1 MSNTDITID
10 TILEKIENHE
20 VWHIHRSIG
29 SIVVL
34 GIGGKTLRQNIL
46 TNQHLPELYRT
57 YEPDF
62 EIRIQCAWRL
72 SKNDKVLHGWR
83 DLAYVEGVQPHWFDY
98 VINQRIVSIQY
109 KKPAYDLTI
118 TLENDIVLDIFCDV
132 TNEEDDDNYTI
143 YLRDNRLTIGV
154 NSMIN
159 LSYEIQAN
167 K

>member
-1 MSNTDITID
+1 MDTSEVSTE
-10 TILEKIENHE
+10 TILKRLENHK
-20 VWHIHRSIG
+20 VWHMHRSIG

-72 SKNDKVLHGWR
+72 SKSDKVLHGWR
-83 DLAYVEGVQPHWFDY
+83 DLAYVEGVQPKWFDY
-98 VINQRIVSIQY
+98 VTYQKIVSVQC

-118 TLENDIVLDIFCDV
+118 TLANDIVLDIFCDI

-154 NSMIN
+154 NSMVSI
-159 LSYEIQAN
+159 